1 MVRSNRSR
9 PGFTLVELLVVIAII
24 GVLIALLLPAV
35 QMAREAARRISCGNN
50 LKQFGIGLHLYHDT
64 HQVFAPAGVKF
75 RNENWGAN
83 WGNDIR
89 PHIGWQVRVMPFMEQ
104 NTLFEKL
111 NMNQDNAFLTP
122 ILSGGQTVSAWSVNV
137 PYAVCPSDTV
147 DNIWNGRAQGSYC
160 GSLGSQQTPSAN
172 PSCQQYMAPDVNYL
186 QGGHSGHGNSWLTT
200 DVNGMFSRLGLET
213 KMASVTDG
221 TSNTIM
227 VGEVL
232 MDCTDHRDGWWSFN
246 GGNNAHASTS
256 VPINNMLTCARSD
269 AEAAE
274 WGYALPTCR
283 VQSNWN
289 YSWGFR
295 SRHPA
300 GAQFVFV
307 DGSVH
312 FISKTV
318 NYNTYQYLGSRN
330 DGRTPQ
336 NF

>member
-104 NTLFEKL
+104 NTLFEKI
-111 NMNQDNAFLTP
+111 NMNQDNAFFTP
-122 ILSGGQTVSAWSVNV
+122 VLSGGQTVEARTINV
-137 PYAVCPSDTV
+137 PYALCPSDTV
-147 DNIWNGRAQGSYC
+147 DPIFSGWAQGSYC
-160 GSLGSQQTPSAN
+160 GSMGSQRVPSN
-172 PSCQQYMAPDVNYL
+172 DGSCNQYLAPDVNYL
-186 QGGHSGHGNSWLTT
+186 QGGHSDHGNSWLTT

-227 VGEVL
+227 VGEIL
-232 MDCTDHRDGWWSFN
+232 MECTDHREGWWSFN

-256 VPINNMLTCARSD
+256 VPINNMLTCARTQQ
-269 AEAAE
+269 EATE
-274 WGYALPTCR
+274 WGYALPQCF
-283 VQSNWN
+283 VKSNWN

-336 NF
+336 NY